1 MQIRNMQENDIP
13 ILQSLEDPIL
23 SANAMYQDL
32 QNPSFTYYLLEDKE
46 IIGYIA
52 FSHVIDTMDIIAI
65 SIRQA
70 YRMRGYASLLLT
82 EVISYAKQNN
92 ITSIL
97 LEVRESNTAAIHLYQ
112 QHGFQQLSRRP
123 HYYHNPDETALLLG
137 LVP

>member
-97 LEVRESNTAAIHLYQ
+97 LEVRESNSSAIHLYQ

>member
-1 MQIRNMQENDIP
+1 MQIRKMELKDIP
-13 ILQSLEDPIL
+13 MLQALEDPIL
-23 SANAMYQDL
+23 SPQAMQQDL

-46 IIGYIA
+46 LIGYIA

-70 YRMRGYASLLLT
+70 YRKQGYASLLLT

-97 LEVRESNTAAIHLYQ
+97 LEVRESNTPAIHLYH

-123 HYYHNPDETALLLG
+123 HYYHNPEETALLLG

>member
-1 MQIRNMQENDIP
+1 MQENDIP